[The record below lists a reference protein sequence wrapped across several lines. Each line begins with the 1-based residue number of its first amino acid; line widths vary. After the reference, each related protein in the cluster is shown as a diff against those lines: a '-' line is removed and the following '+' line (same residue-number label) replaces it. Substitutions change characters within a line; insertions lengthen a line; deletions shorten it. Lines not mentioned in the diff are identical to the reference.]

1 MPKAADDS
9 GDQTFQTKG
18 KELKDFYYEKSNP
31 KLTESGYIYN
41 IVSVTDNVPVVA
53 IGNTIFKSV
62 IGSDAEAYR
71 FAYINE
77 EHCAKRELNTKN
89 SSDYNLV
96 RGIYSPYLG
105 IVAHSTT
112 TTEK

>member
-1 MPKAADDS
+1 MPKAKED
-9 GDQTFQTKG
+9 GGNQTYIIKE
-18 KELKDFYYEKSNP
+18 KELKDFYYEKSNS
-31 KLTESGYIYN
+31 KLAKSGYIYN

-89 SSDYNLV
+89 N
-96 RGIYSPYLG
+96 
-105 IVAHSTT
+105 
-112 TTEK
+112 